1 MPVNARGS
9 LAMDAISEG
18 VGSKAAGAAA
28 AAAVKAERENEMR
41 KRQDSKAAKDT
52 MAKLVEKR
60 GSAAGNQLNMM
71 ARMQKMKA
79 GKEAMAEGGGASQQ
93 AKGTAAAS
101 PHLKPKPTER
111 ISVRI
116 LFIARLLHI
125 HYAKHPTHHSPP
137 PSPRLLS
144 SSVVYH
150 FMLHCDAMIRRTS
163 STSLYTT

>member
-1 MPVNARGS
+1 
-9 LAMDAISEG
+9 MDAISEG
-18 VGSKAAGAAA
+18 VGSKAAAA

-79 GKEAMAEGGGASQQ
+79 GKEAMAEGGVASQQ

-101 PHLKPKPTER
+101 PHLKPKPSER

-116 LFIARLLHI
+116 LFTARLLHV
-125 HYAKHPTHHSPP
+125 HSMPSTLHTTHLL
-137 PSPRLLS
+137 RLLVS
-144 SSVVYH
+144 SPLPLFIIS
-150 FMLHCDAMIRRTS
+150 CCIATR
-163 STSLYTT
+163 